1 VRNDR
6 LTKRQRALIS
16 ALLEH
21 GTVARASEVAKIPLS
36 TAHRWMQQPEFVA
49 ALRASRRVLT
59 DRATTILQISMQVC
73 AVKLHRM
80 AIDESLPPSIQFAAC
95 VRVLELGYRSEE
107 LSDLQAEVDELKEM
121 LAQLTEANA
130 ARARK
135 GLRVAS

>member
-1 VRNDR
+1 MRNDR
-6 LTKRQRALIS
+6 VTKRQRALIS

-21 GTVARASEVAKIPLS
+21 GTVARASEAAKIPLS
-36 TAHRWMQQPEFVA
+36 TAHRWMQQPEFVT

-59 DRATTILQISMQVC
+59 DRATTILQISMRVC
-73 AVKLHRM
+73 AVKLQRM
-80 AIDESLPPSIQFAAC
+80 ALDEALPPSIQFAAC

-121 LAQLTEANA
+121 LDQVLEANA